1 MPQENPR
8 SFPLYDWFFIPETI
22 GLTDHKEIIR
32 KILVSRG
39 LLESKERYHSPDMMA
54 GIKPAVDR
62 IARALKDGEK
72 ILIHGDYD
80 VDGIVASVLMFR
92 FLKSAGANPLVFLPS
107 RVDHGYGLALEAVE
121 KASSDGISLIITVD
135 CGIGDHA
142 NIEIG
147 KSRGIDFVITDHHQV
162 PQSLPDVTAIVHP
175 GLKDGKYPFDS
186 LCGTV
191 VAYKLIQAL
200 AKELKIEINEKEY
213 FPYLCLSTVTDIMP
227 LIDENRWFVRD
238 GIEAIHQGFAP
249 HIELLAR
256 VSGFELEQ
264 IGIRELGF
272 HVGSRLNAPGR
283 MQSPILSAKFLME
296 TDSKRMLKIA
306 GQIEK
311 LNHKRREIQD
321 RLASQAVEKAHH
333 EWDLHILF
341 DKEWHEGLI
350 GTASARVVDL
360 TGKPA
365 LLFTK
370 GSNGS
375 WKGSGRA
382 PEGIDLYALLHE
394 FSGVMDNFG
403 GHRSACGLSISKDAF
418 DGFRTGLIE
427 RVQSEFP
434 DGFPIPGLDVAA
446 ALSEDSISLPFAEDL
461 KSLEPC
467 GKGNPEL
474 LFEFGP
480 LAVES
485 AEFVGGGNHLKLHFK
500 GMKRKFSGILF
511 KAGGVRIGQ
520 LINKKVAVIA
530 TPVLNKFN
538 GKEKLELFVKDISP
552 V

>member
-1 MPQENPR
+1 M
-8 SFPLYDWFFIPETI
+8 
-22 GLTDHKEIIR
+22 TDPKEIIG
-32 KILVSRG
+32 KILKSRG
-39 LLESKERYHSPDMMA
+39 LLETKERYHSPDLMT

-62 IARALKDGEK
+62 IVKALKDGEK

-80 VDGIVASVLMFR
+80 VDGIVASVLLFR
-92 FLKSAGANPLVFLPS
+92 FLKSAGANPLIFLPS
-107 RVDHGYGLALEAVE
+107 RVGNGYGLALEAVE
-121 KASSDGISLIITVD
+121 KASADGISLIITVD
-135 CGIGDHA
+135 CGIGDSE

-147 KSRGIDFVITDHHQV
+147 KSRGIDFVITDHHKV
-162 PQSLPDVTAIVHP
+162 PQSLPDVCAIVHP
-175 GLKDGKYPFDS
+175 GLPDGKYPFDS

-191 VAYKLIQAL
+191 VAYKLIQSIAR
-200 AKELKIEINEKEY
+200 ELKIEINEKEY
-213 FPYLCLSTVTDIMP
+213 LPYLCLSTITDIMP
-227 LIDENRWFVRD
+227 LIDENRWFIRD
-238 GIEAIHQGFAP
+238 GIEAIHQGYAP

-256 VSGFELEQ
+256 AGGFQLAQ
-264 IGIRELGF
+264 IGPRELGF

-283 MQSPILSAKFLME
+283 MQSPVLSAKFLME

-321 RLASQAVEKAHH
+321 RLASQAVEKARC
-333 EWDLHILF
+333 EWDLPIHILF

-394 FSGVMDNFG
+394 FSGVMENFG
-403 GHRSACGLSISKDAF
+403 GHRSACGLTISKDAF
-418 DGFRTGLIE
+418 DNFRKGLIE

-434 DGFPIPGLDVAA
+434 DGFPIPGLDVTAE
-446 ALSEDSISLPFAEDL
+446 LSEESITAPFAEDL

-474 LFEFGP
+474 LFQFEP

-485 AEFVGGGNHLKLHFK
+485 AEFVGGGNHLKLQFK
-500 GMKRKFSGILF
+500 GRQRKYSGILF

-530 TPVLNKFN
+530 TPMMNKFN
-538 GKEKLELFVKDISP
+538 GKEKLELFVKDIAP